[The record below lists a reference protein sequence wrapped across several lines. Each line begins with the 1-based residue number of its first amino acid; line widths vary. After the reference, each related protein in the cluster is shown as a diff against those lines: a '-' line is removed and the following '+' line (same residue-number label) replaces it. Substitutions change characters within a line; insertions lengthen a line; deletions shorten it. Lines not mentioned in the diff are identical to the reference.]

1 MNRIDAAEARQ
12 RLHSPGEIAFLDLR
26 EAGQFGE
33 GHPLFA
39 VPAPY
44 SRLELI
50 IGALVPRHDAPIL
63 LIDANDGVA
72 ERGARRLKA
81 LGYGD
86 ISIIDGGIPA
96 WERAGFALYKGVNVP
111 SKTLGELAEE
121 IWHPPMITAEEL
133 AEWQDAGRAFTF
145 YDTRPPA
152 EYAKMRVPGAAC
164 LPNGELAHRLDAVSD
179 AEPLVITCAGR
190 TRGIIG
196 AIGLQLLGAGD
207 RVRALENGTQGWA
220 LSGGELERGNQ
231 AEPYPELPPAAQQA
245 SRKRACALQARHDIP
260 EITAADTATMLNAP
274 ERTTHV
280 FDVRSLEEAA
290 ADPVPVATHALGGQL
305 VQSTDQWV
313 GTRRSRIILC
323 CDTGLR
329 AALAAFWLR
338 HLGYEVFVAPIEAAL
353 RALPA
358 RRIVQPTADC
368 GGADM
373 ISARRAL
380 TRLREGARLIDLR
393 PSQAFRAGH
402 VAGAVWGVR
411 PRLDRIAARIGATRE
426 AILVAEAP
434 EMAQIAALDLR
445 EAGVRRISVVEG
457 GQAAL
462 RSEGAA
468 IEASPSDPSDKDA
481 IDFLFFVHD
490 RHDGNLESSRR
501 YLAWETG
508 LVKQLDA
515 AERGEY
521 QLIGPDGPVAP

>member
-1 MNRIDAAEARQ
+1 MNRVDAAEARE
-12 RLHSPGEIAFLDLR
+12 RLHAGGEVAFLDLR

-33 GHPLFA
+33 AHPLFA

-44 SRLELI
+44 SRLELV
-50 IGALVPRHDAPIL
+50 IGALVPRLDAPML
-63 LIDANDGVA
+63 LIDAGDGVA
-72 ERGARRLKA
+72 ERGARRLAA
-81 LGYGD
+81 LGYRD
-86 ISIIDGGIPA
+86 ISIVDGGIRA
-96 WERAGFALYKGVNVP
+96 WERAGFPLYKGVNVP

-133 AEWQDAGRAFTF
+133 AQWKDAGRAFTF

-164 LPNGELAHRLDAVSD
+164 LPNGELAHRLDAIPD

-220 LSGGELERGNQ
+220 LAGHELERGNE
-231 AEPYPELPPAAQQA
+231 AGTYPDLTPAAQEA
-245 SRKRACALQARHDIP
+245 SRKRASTLQARHDIP
-260 EITAADTATMLNAP
+260 EIAAADVAAMLDAP

-280 FDVRSLEEAA
+280 FDVRAPEEAA

-329 AALAAFWLR
+329 SALAAFWLR
-338 HLGYEVFVAPIEAAL
+338 QLGYEVFVAPIDAAL
-353 RALPA
+353 RTLAS
-358 RRIVQPTADC
+358 RRSVGPSADC

-380 TRLREGARLIDLR
+380 KRLNEGARLIDLR

-402 VAGAVWGVR
+402 VAGAAWGVR
-411 PRLDRIAARIGATRE
+411 PRLDRIAAHIGANRE
-426 AILVAEAP
+426 AILVAETP
-434 EMAQIAALDLR
+434 GMAQIAALDLR
-445 EAGVRRISVVEG
+445 EAGLRRLSVVEG

-462 RSEGAA
+462 VREGAA
-468 IEASPSDPSDKDA
+468 IEASPSDPPDKDA

-521 QLIGPDGPVAP
+521 RLIGPDGPVAP

>member
-1 MNRIDAAEARQ
+1 MNLIDASEARK
-12 RLHSPGEIAFLDLR
+12 RLHAPGEIAFLDLR

-33 GHPLFA
+33 SHPIFA

-50 IGALVPRHDAPIL
+50 IGGLVPRLDAPL
-63 LIDANDGVA
+63 LLVDAGDGVA

-81 LGYGD
+81 LGYTD
-86 ISIIDGGIPA
+86 LSIVDGGIPA
-96 WERAGFALYKGVNVP
+96 WEGAGFPLYKGVNVP

-121 IWHPPMITAEEL
+121 VWHPPMITPEEL
-133 AEWQDAGRAFTF
+133 ARWKDEGRSFTF

-152 EYAKMRVPGAAC
+152 EYAKMRVPGAQC
-164 LPNGELAHRLDAVSD
+164 LPNGELAHRLDAIPDDGPV
-179 AEPLVITCAGR
+179 VITCAGR

-196 AIGLQLLGAGD
+196 AVGMQLLGAGD

-220 LSGGELERGNQ
+220 LAGQALERDNEAG
-231 AEPYPELPPAAQQA
+231 PYPALTPEAQAA
-245 SRKRACALQARHDIP
+245 SRDRARALMARYDIP
-260 EITAADTATMLNAP
+260 EIAPADIVSMLEQP
-274 ERTTHV
+274 GRTTHV
-280 FDVRSLEEAA
+280 FDVRSQEEAE
-290 ADPVPVATHALGGQL
+290 ADPVPVAIHALGGQL

-313 GTRRSRIILC
+313 GTRRSRIVLC

-338 HLGYEVFVAPIEAAL
+338 QLGYEVLVAPIEADL

-358 RRIVQPTADC
+358 RRIVKPAADC

-373 ISARRAL
+373 IPARRAL
-380 TRLREGARLIDLR
+380 KRLREGARLIDLR

-411 PRLDRIAARIGATRE
+411 PRLGRVAARIGATRE
-426 AILVAEAP
+426 AILVADTP
-434 EMAQIAALDLR
+434 EMAQVAALDLR
-445 EAGVRRISVVEG
+445 EAGVRRIAIIAG
-457 GQAAL
+457 GHEAL
-462 RSEGAA
+462 VREGAA
-468 IEASPSDPSDKDA
+468 IEASPSSPPDKDA

-521 QLIGPDGPVAP
+521 RLIGPKDGAAV